1 MKRVIPLMLTV
12 AMTLSMVMAQTPSNP
27 QKPSQEV
34 APEDIVRITTSL
46 VQTDVVVTDKNDQIV
61 PDLKLED
68 FELLDN
74 GKKQDIRFMEFVGT
88 ETPRRSE
95 GERSALPS
103 YVEPAG
109 TSGISTKELKRVIA
123 FVIDDLNVGIPDLP
137 YVRKM
142 LLDYVNN
149 KMRDGDLV
157 AIIRVVG
164 GKGLLQQ
171 FTTDRQLLRR
181 AIASITP
188 VMHPFGSSEEPDPAR
203 LANPVATAAVD
214 SPTATESSLE
224 APEIFSS
231 NDDVI
236 RYNRSLAL
244 ISTSN
249 YVIDSLKQIPGRKD
263 LVLITGGIPI
273 FEITGPFSNTYQILT
288 QFANNAFR
296 AGVVVNTFDPRG
308 LRATPGVKGFQA
320 TPAKSA
326 LGGNDPTDATFG
338 KGDPG
343 ANSALGVGL
352 GAGQDHLALSS
363 VSKYTGGHAVY
374 NTNDFEQG
382 LEKILSRSNGYYT
395 LAFRPSEGL
404 DNKEHKLEIKVRRGS
419 TRVYSHTLYLARADN
434 RTMPRTKEEAV
445 AAAARS
451 PLARNDIDVT
461 PNVAVKLDPGKN
473 ANVDI
478 QVLIDA
484 KKLNFKETGD
494 HYQDSLDIVGIV
506 FDQMG
511 RNRGGFSETIN
522 LNLSR
527 EDYQKALAEG
537 LTYSASTEVQPDY
550 YQVRV
555 IVREASSGHL
565 GSFSKYLEIPD
576 LSKGKLAMSSLFFF
590 ATDAK
595 GAKPVPLLA
604 QRRLN
609 RSQDI
614 RYVAM
619 VYNPKLKDGKPQ
631 LRSQLI
637 ISQGSKVLLRGPE
650 EPVETN
656 GSSPLTKMGQLGLS
670 NVAPGR
676 YVLTLV
682 ITDTLGDK
690 KTSTLARSLDFTVV
704 N

>member
-1 MKRVIPLMLTV
+1 M
-12 AMTLSMVMAQTPSNP
+12 
-27 QKPSQEV
+27 
-34 APEDIVRITTSL
+34 
-46 VQTDVVVTDKNDQIV
+46 
-61 PDLKLED
+61 
-68 FELLDN
+68 
-74 GKKQDIRFMEFVGT
+74 
-88 ETPRRSE
+88 
-95 GERSALPS
+95 
-103 YVEPAG
+103 
-109 TSGISTKELKRVIA
+109 
-123 FVIDDLNVGIPDLP
+123 
-137 YVRKM
+137 
-142 LLDYVNN
+142 
-149 KMRDGDLV
+149 
-157 AIIRVVG
+157 
-164 GKGLLQQ
+164 
-171 FTTDRQLLRR
+171 
-181 AIASITP
+181 
-188 VMHPFGSSEEPDPAR
+188 
-203 LANPVATAAVD
+203 
-214 SPTATESSLE
+214 
-224 APEIFSS
+224 
-231 NDDVI
+231 
-236 RYNRSLAL
+236 
-244 ISTSN
+244 
-249 YVIDSLKQIPGRKD
+249 
-263 LVLITGGIPI
+263 
-273 FEITGPFSNTYQILT
+273 
-288 QFANNAFR
+288 
-296 AGVVVNTFDPRG
+296 
-308 LRATPGVKGFQA
+308 
-320 TPAKSA
+320 
-326 LGGNDPTDATFG
+326 
-338 KGDPG
+338 
-343 ANSALGVGL
+343 
-352 GAGQDHLALSS
+352 
-363 VSKYTGGHAVY
+363 
-374 NTNDFEQG
+374 
-382 LEKILSRSNGYYT
+382 
-395 LAFRPSEGL
+395 
-404 DNKEHKLEIKVRRGS
+404 
-419 TRVYSHTLYLARADN
+419 
-434 RTMPRTKEEAV
+434 
-445 AAAARS
+445 
-451 PLARNDIDVT
+451 T

-555 IVREASSGHL
+555 IVREAGSGHL